1 MKYLLLLITLCVIVH
16 SKAQTPSELLGR
28 PTDVSITINVLS
40 PSAMEIY
47 WEYGIK
53 QGNYSSKTAVF
64 NIAEGQPFELEMG
77 QLSPDTKY
85 FYRSRFRAIGSN
97 DGFAE
102 GAEHFFQT
110 QRKAGKSFRFAV
122 EADPHLDSNTIQE
135 AYRNSLRNMLLNKP
149 DFLVDLGD
157 NFMND
162 KLPNP
167 NREEIKKRNLLFRS
181 FFNELN
187 HSVPLYLTLGNHE
200 GEVGWRQK
208 PGQDSLGIWAT
219 QTRKMYYP
227 NPFPNAF
234 YSGNTVA
241 SKVFGLPENYYS
253 WQWGDAL
260 FLVIDPYINT
270 KNRGEWAWTLGKEQ
284 YDWFRNT
291 LEKSTAAFKF
301 VFSHQLVG
309 GSGKEARGGTE
320 FAHLFEMGGRNADST
335 WGFDA
340 NRLGWGKPIHQLM
353 VENKVSVFFHGHDHF
368 YGKQD
373 KDGVVYQAVPQPSSR
388 NINKITG
395 TAYGYKDGVLLPGR
409 GYMLIS
415 VSSNEAKVEFIRT
428 YLPSEE
434 NANRKNGEVAH
445 SYTIQR

>member
-1 MKYLLLLITLCVIVH
+1 MKYLLMLINLCILIR
-16 SKAQTPSELLGR
+16 SNAQAPSELLGR
-28 PTDVSITINVLS
+28 PTDVSITINVL
-40 PSAMEIY
+40 PLFAMEIY
-47 WEYGIK
+47 WEYGSK
-53 QGNYSSKTAVF
+53 QGVYSGKTAVF
-64 NIAEGQPFELEMG
+64 NLAEGQPFELELA
-77 QLSPDTKY
+77 QLNPDTKY
-85 FYRSRFRAIGSN
+85 FYRSRFRASGSK

-102 GAEHFFQT
+102 GIEHFFQT
-110 QRKAGKSFRFAV
+110 QRKAGKSFRFVV

-219 QTRKMYYP
+219 QTRKIYYP

-234 YSGNTVA
+234 YSGNTVQSEA
-241 SKVFGLPENYYS
+241 VGLPENYYS
-253 WQWGDAL
+253 WLWGDAL

-340 NRLGWGKPIHQLM
+340 NRPGWGKPIHQLM

-434 NANRKNGEVAH
+434 NAYRKNGEVGH
-445 SYTIQR
+445 SYSIQR

>member
-1 MKYLLLLITLCVIVH
+1 MRYLLLLINIWGTMSLC
-16 SKAQTPSELLGR
+16 AQAPSELLGR
-28 PTDVSITINVLS
+28 PTAQAITINAFSV
-40 PSAMEIY
+40 ADMELF
-47 WEYGIK
+47 WEWGTK
-53 QGNYSSKTAVF
+53 QGDYPNKTLVYKLKANTPIDVEIEKL
-64 NIAEGQPFELEMG
+64 N
-77 QLSPDTKY
+77 PDTKY
-85 FYRSRFRAIGSN
+85 FYRCRYRPMGS
-97 DGFAE
+97 GQEYTA
-102 GAEHFFQT
+102 GSEHYFQT
-110 QRKAGKSFRFAV
+110 QRKAGTSFRFVV

-135 AYRNSLRNMLLNKP
+135 AYRTSLRSMLLNKP

-167 NREEIKKRNLLFRS
+167 SREEITKRNMLFRS

-219 QTRKMYYP
+219 QTRKLYYP
-227 NPFPNAF
+227 NPFPNGF
-234 YSGNTVA
+234 YTGNLSE
-241 SKVFGLPENYYS
+241 SKAFGLHENYYA

-260 FLVIDPYINT
+260 FIVIDPYFNT

-284 YDWFRNT
+284 YDWFRAT
-291 LEKSTAAFKF
+291 LEKSKAPFKF

-320 FAHLFEMGGRNADST
+320 FAHLFEMGGMNADST
-335 WGFDA
+335 WGFDS
-340 NRLGWGKPIHQLM
+340 NRSGWGKPIHQLM

-368 YGKQD
+368 FGKQD

-395 TAYGYKDGVLLPGR
+395 TAYGYKEGVLMAGR
-409 GYMLIS
+409 GYMLVH
-415 VSSNEAKVEFIRT
+415 VSSNEAKIEFIRT
-428 YLPSEE
+428 YLPNEE
-434 NANRKNGEVAH
+434 NAGRKNGEVAY
-445 SYTIQR
+445 SYTLKN

>member
-1 MKYLLLLITLCVIVH
+1 MKYLLLLINLIFVMH
-16 SKAQTPSELLGR
+16 SKAQAPSELLGR
-28 PTDVSITINVLS
+28 PTDASITINVLS

-47 WEYGIK
+47 WEYGTK
-53 QGNYSSKTAVF
+53 QGSYSSKTTVL
-64 NIAEGQPFELEMG
+64 NIAEGQPLEVDLQ
-77 QLSPDTKY
+77 QLNPDTKY
-85 FYRSRFRAIGSN
+85 FYRSRFRAIGSK

-102 GAEHFFQT
+102 GSEHFFQT
-110 QRKAGKSFRFAV
+110 QRKAGKSFRFVV

-167 NREEIKKRNLLFRS
+167 NREEITKRNLLFRS

-208 PGQDSLGIWAT
+208 PGHDSLGIWAT

-234 YSGNTVA
+234 YSGNTVQ
-241 SKVFGLPENYYS
+241 SKAVGLPENYYS

-260 FLVIDPYINT
+260 FIVIDPYLNT
-270 KNRGEWAWTLGKEQ
+270 RNRGEWAWTLGKEQ
-284 YDWFRNT
+284 YDWFRKT

-335 WGFDA
+335 WGFDT
-340 NRLGWGKPIHQLM
+340 NRPGWGKPIHQLM
-353 VENKVSVFFHGHDHF
+353 AENKVSIFFHGHDHF

-428 YLPSEE
+428 YLPNEE